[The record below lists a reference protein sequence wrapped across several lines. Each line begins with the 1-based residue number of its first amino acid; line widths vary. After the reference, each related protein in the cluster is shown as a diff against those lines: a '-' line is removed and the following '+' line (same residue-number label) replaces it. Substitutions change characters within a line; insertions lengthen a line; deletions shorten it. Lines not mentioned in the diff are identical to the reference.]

1 MINEI
6 IRDNVTILDADVSAL
21 RMEVKEDKDE
31 RKEIIERMDRK
42 EKARDQTM
50 ARVIGLENSSTNG
63 ITEGTG
69 PRHEVTNQTSSVNIK
84 KTHEQLRQGMKET
97 GRNMSNENQF
107 ANNHTGRA
115 RTPRHS
121 KTQLVVFG
129 IEEKNIA
136 NRAGRKERETKE
148 IKKILKLA
156 DKDWNSVG
164 LIDHHRVGK
173 YTRHSTK
180 PRPTKI
186 TFDSNER
193 MFNFLTKARN
203 LKDHEEYKHI
213 KIHKHLN
220 KEEIEILREQ
230 LKQVQ
235 AGNNARS
242 DGEVKEFFWAIR
254 GIRAKKIYIRPAPTP
269 GRE

>member
-136 NRAGRKERETKE
+136 DRAERKERETKE